1 MINNYDL
8 IKPFLDF
15 SDPDTFYFLQ
25 IFKRRKDNPDM
36 EKDMKVIRNY
46 HIDSQA
52 KFDKL
57 LPIIIK
63 ECDDNN
69 ARAYLR
75 LNPRSYKRTALLTLK
90 LIAGYVAEG
99 DHKSPRTAFDK
110 VSGQYHNATDK
121 TWLIDIDFK
130 DWEDISEVD
139 SKLIPM
145 LITLQTE
152 AGREPLLANFPSK
165 NGFHLVTRPFNLK
178 KLRDHFK
185 TMDVHK
191 DNPILLYVP

>member
-1 MINNYDL
+1 MINNYEF
-8 IKPFLDF
+8 IKTFLDF

-46 HIDSQA
+46 HIDSFE

-57 LPIIIK
+57 LPTIIK
-63 ECDDNN
+63 ECDDHN
-69 ARAYLR
+69 ARAYFR
-75 LNPRSYKRTALLTLK
+75 LNPRSYKQTALLTLK

-110 VSGQYHNATDK
+110 VSGQYHKAKDK
-121 TWLIDIDFK
+121 TWLIDIDWK
-130 DWEDISEVD
+130 DWDNTDDINNL
-139 SKLIPM
+139 LIPM
-145 LITLQTE
+145 IHSLQID
-152 AGREPLLANFPSK
+152 AGREPLVAHFPSK
-165 NGFHLVTRPFNLK
+165 NGFHLVTRPFNLQ
-178 KLRDHFK
+178 KLKSLFPK
-185 TMDVHK
+185 LDVHK